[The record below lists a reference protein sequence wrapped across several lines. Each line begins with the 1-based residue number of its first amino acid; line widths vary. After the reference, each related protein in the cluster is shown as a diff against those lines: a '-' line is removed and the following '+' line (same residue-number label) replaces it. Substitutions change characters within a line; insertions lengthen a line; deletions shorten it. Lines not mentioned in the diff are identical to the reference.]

1 MSGDVVRFPTLATD
15 QIRQLVG
22 RAHPASLRLEHPVHD
37 PGVREQERLDV
48 LGGNDEASEPRA
60 SHDVGSGRLTQQR
73 RDLAEEAPLGERGE
87 LRLFEDDA
95 GLPVDDDVHARD
107 HLSASQDPLA
117 LLVGDLLEPADDI
130 GELFPLEVGE
140 ERQPAGVREQGRI
153 GRHRPR
159 TLLDRPGGAEDEVV
173 VAVVMWS
180 RGRPPTAASSI
191 MRLTNDSARRWEERW
206 R

>member
-1 MSGDVVRFPTLATD
+1 MCGRRRAVSHARHGVRSGSSSV
-15 QIRQLVG
+15 

-37 PGVREQERLDV
+37 PRVREQERLDV

-60 SHDVGSGRLTQQR
+60 SHDVGGGGLTEQR

-107 HLSASQDPLA
+107 HLSAPQHPLA

-130 GELFPLEVGE
+130 GELLPLEVGE

-159 TLLDRPGGAEDEVV
+159 TLLGAPNRTKHGAVRRSDRD
-173 VAVVMWS
+173 S
-180 RGRPPTAASSI
+180 RT
-191 MRLTNDSARRWEERW
+191 EERVRW
-206 R
+206 RS